1 MFNGDGA
8 LSLQE
13 FWTILMGCCSALIT
27 ISAAVA
33 IIVSA
38 VKKLKEPE
46 NIQNRKLEDIS
57 KKIDAMDAKF
67 EARLKIHEEYFNND
81 NRRISSIEEGNRVTQ
96 KALLALMS
104 HAINGNDVDKLKEAE
119 NSLREYLINK
129 S

>member
-1 MFNGDGA
+1 MLNGDGQ
-8 LSLQE
+8 LSIQE

-27 ISAAVA
+27 IAAAVS

-46 NIQNRKLEDIS
+46 NAQNREIKELKDKMKTIED
-57 KKIDAMDAKF
+57 
-67 EARLKIHEEYFNND
+67 RLDRHDEFFGKD
-81 NRRISSIEEGNRVTQ
+81 NKRLLAIEEGNRVTQ

-119 NSLREYLINK
+119 NSLREYLINRE
-129 S
+129 

>member
-33 IIVSA
+33 VIVSA

-46 NIQNRKLEDIS
+46 NVQNRKLEDIS
-57 KKIDAMDAKF
+57 KKIDSI

-81 NRRISSIEEGNRVTQ
+81 NRRISAIEEGNRVTQ

-104 HAINGNDVDKLKEAE
+104 HAINGNDVEELKAAQA
-119 NSLREYLINK
+119 SLKEYLINK
-129 S
+129 V

>member
-1 MFNGDGA
+1 MLNGDGQ
-8 LSLQE
+8 LSIQE

-27 ISAAVA
+27 IAAAVS
-33 IIVSA
+33 IIISA

-46 NIQNRKLEDIS
+46 NIQNNKIRDIEDKMKHLED
-57 KKIDAMDAKF
+57 
-67 EARLKIHEEYFNND
+67 RLKKHEEYFNND
-81 NRRISSIEEGNRVTQ
+81 NKRLLAIEEGNRVTQ

-129 S
+129 A

>member
-1 MFNGDGA
+1 MLNGDGQ
-8 LSLQE
+8 LSIQE

-27 ISAAVA
+27 IAAAVS
-33 IIVSA
+33 IVVSA

-46 NIQNRKLEDIS
+46 NVQNNKIRDIEDKMKHLED
-57 KKIDAMDAKF
+57 
-67 EARLKIHEEYFNND
+67 RLKKHEEYFNND
-81 NRRISSIEEGNRVTQ
+81 NKRLLAIEEGNRVTQ

-129 S
+129 A

>member
-1 MFNGDGA
+1 MLNGDGQ
-8 LSLQE
+8 LSIQE

-27 ISAAVA
+27 IAAAVS
-33 IIVSA
+33 IIISA

-46 NIQNRKLEDIS
+46 NVQNNKIRDIEDKMKHLED
-57 KKIDAMDAKF
+57 
-67 EARLKIHEEYFNND
+67 RLKKHEEYFNND
-81 NRRISSIEEGNRVTQ
+81 NKRLLAIEEGNRVTQ

-129 S
+129 A

>member
-1 MFNGDGA
+1 MLNGDGQ
-8 LSLQE
+8 LSIQE

-27 ISAAVA
+27 IAAAVS
-33 IIVSA
+33 IIIGA

-46 NIQNRKLEDIS
+46 NVQNNKIRDIEDKMKHLED
-57 KKIDAMDAKF
+57 
-67 EARLKIHEEYFNND
+67 RLKKHEEYFNND
-81 NRRISSIEEGNRVTQ
+81 NKRLLAIEEGNRVTQ

-104 HAINGNDVDKLKEAE
+104 HAINGNDTDKLKEAE